1 MLQRV
6 TIEEHQVRDL
16 VSVLLQLLIQNAEG
30 HIDPLIISY
39 MTNPRIAGKRRGV
52 EIEQH

>member
-16 VSVLLQLLIQNAEG
+16 VFMLLRLFIQNAED
-30 HIDPLIISY
+30 HIDLLVVQY
-39 MTNPRIAGKRRGV
+39 MTNHD
-52 EIEQH
+52 ES